1 MKSWVFPIAACLA
14 LLGASVG
21 AQTPPTDA
29 VTPPAE
35 APPRNADAGGY
46 TARLTIDVTPE
57 LRGRI
62 KIAAFRRS
70 VTVADMLRDL
80 LAREFPPTEGDP
92 S

>member
-1 MKSWVFPIAACLA
+1 MTERPSRKGFAARPA
-14 LLGASVG
+14 DPEHWIKA
-21 AQTPPTDA
+21 
-29 VTPPAE
+29 AE
-35 APPRNADAGGY
+35 APPRNADAGRF

-70 VTVADMLRDL
+70 VTVADMLREL

>member
-1 MKSWVFPIAACLA
+1 MTGPSQKRGFAARPGDAEHWIKSSTA
-14 LLGASVG
+14 
-21 AQTPPTDA
+21 
-29 VTPPAE
+29 PPARDPDT
-35 APPRNADAGGY
+35 AFS
-46 TARLTIDVTPE
+46 ARLTIDVTSE

-62 KIAAFRRS
+62 KIAAFRRG